1 MRKNW
6 KKLVTLGLALTMT
19 VTMFAGCGKKDDGK
33 TKDGKTKLVMALWD
47 EEQNKVMKEMIK
59 VYEEENPD
67 VTVETQLTT
76 WAEYWTKL
84 EASITGGEAA
94 DIVWVNALKAV
105 GYAEDGVLMDLTE
118 AVADLDVENNFPQA
132 LVDGYTFD
140 GKLYAVP
147 KDFDTNGLFYNKE
160 LFDKAGVEYPTD
172 DWTMEDLKE
181 AAVKLQAGLG
191 DGEYPIAAAYNS
203 GQTTYEGSVHANGGY
218 ILNEDKTETGWDD
231 PKTVEAVQAWYDL
244 VKEGISPT
252 SEQMA
257 DTLPDA
263 MFEGGK
269 LAMLMAGNYMIS
281 TFEQNEVINGKFD
294 VVRRP
299 SFNGKKTDIIN
310 GLGYAINAATKNEE
324 EAVKFLNWL
333 GGEEA
338 MKLQGQGGTVI
349 SARNDAQHYFAETR
363 PELNLDIF
371 TMDLDEDK
379 MLEPR
384 VPYYSDLMTVQREIL
399 AEVWAGNI
407 TLEEGTSQIAEKWQA
422 VLDEKN
428 GK

>member
-6 KKLVTLGLALTMT
+6 KKMMALGLALAMT
-19 VTMFAGCGKKDDGK
+19 VSMFSGCGSKDDGK

-76 WAEYWTKL
+76 WAEYWTKI
-84 EASITGGEAA
+84 EASITGGDAA
-94 DIVWVNALKAV
+94 DIIWVNALKAV
-105 GYAEDGVLMDLTE
+105 GYADSGVLMDITE
-118 AVADLDVENNFPQA
+118 AVADLDVENNFPKA
-132 LVDGYTFD
+132 LVDGYTYD

-160 LFDKAGVEYPTD
+160 LFDKAGVAYPTD
-172 DWTMEDLKE
+172 DWTMEDLK
-181 AAVKLQAGLG
+181 AAAIELQAGLG
-191 DGEYPIAAAYNS
+191 DGEYPIAVGYNS
-203 GQTTYEGSVHANGGY
+203 GQTTFEGSIYANGGY
-218 ILNEDKTETGWDD
+218 ILNEDKTETGWND
-231 PKTVEAVQAWYDL
+231 PKTVEAVQAWYEF
-244 VKEGISPT
+244 VEEGISPT

-257 DTLPDA
+257 DTLPDT

-269 LAMLMAGNYMIS
+269 LAMLMSGNYMIS
-281 TFEQNEVINGKFD
+281 TFEKNEVINGKFD

-338 MKLQGQGGTVI
+338 MRLQGQGGTVI
-349 SARNDAQHYFAETR
+349 SARIDAQQYFAETR
-363 PELNLDIF
+363 PELNLNIF
-371 TMDLDEDK
+371 TMDLDEAR

-384 VPYYSDLMTVQREIL
+384 VPYYSDLMTVQREVM
-399 AEVWAGNI
+399 AEVWAGNT
-407 TLEEGTSQIAEKWQA
+407 TLDEGTNQIAEKWQA